1 MILTSVGM
9 RCLDPVLTIACCL
22 SREDLFIVPVS
33 PQERKVAL
41 QRKYQLTSQ
50 AFSDHLALLKAYQL
64 WERAADDPRKR
75 QVLAPCLL
83 LLPLVLLLNSL
94 VEFSCWILLLNAQI
108 FGFLGVP
115 GQLFIGGSSGT
126 GLPCALATGGRIAN
140 VGLRP
145 LSRILRHPQRQHSLR
160 LLAGRQRL
168 QSSRIRGSELLNY

>member
-1 MILTSVGM
+1 MTELGRRLAALPLDPHLSKMILTSVGM

-94 VEFSCWILLLNAQI
+94 VEFSC
-108 FGFLGVP
+108 
-115 GQLFIGGSSGT
+115 
-126 GLPCALATGGRIAN
+126 
-140 VGLRP
+140 
-145 LSRILRHPQRQHSLR
+145 
-160 LLAGRQRL
+160 
-168 QSSRIRGSELLNY
+168 